1 LVSVVAITNRPQFM
15 NNLYESLANQTY
27 KNTEKIIILN
37 NDSMNIKQWEKR
49 FEKLKNTRIFKVD
62 EKSSLG
68 ACLNFAVGKATGE
81 IIAKM
86 D

>member
-1 LVSVVAITNRPQFM
+1 
-15 NNLYESLANQTY
+15 
-27 KNTEKIIILN
+27 NTEKIIILN

-86 D
+86 DDDDYYAPNYLKDMVMSFEYTDASIVGK